1 MRWFLLFY
9 GVVSLLV
16 VACEGPTRD
25 LAHAAPKPSI
35 NVVHFEDAFFGMDS
49 LRFKEDLS
57 QLVKKYP
64 SFAPDYFDRILM
76 QSPTK
81 EWPQILAFY
90 KAYLPIYKEVKN
102 AKAAPLATPQIEE
115 ALKRFHYFFPDY
127 VLPKNIFYFIGPL
140 ETYGNVVTQNG
151 IAIGLQLYLGAA
163 SNWYFSEQVQRIYP
177 SYLSRRF
184 APAYI
189 VVNTLENILNDY
201 QPIALNGQS
210 LITQM
215 IEIGK
220 RQYILEQCLPAVPDS
235 VRMGYTAQQL
245 DALSDNQSDIWTYL
259 SAENRLF
266 SLDPNFIH
274 SMLGEAAYHD
284 LFGANLPGNVGK
296 YMGYTIV
303 RDWMRQQKKA
313 DKSDLNKLLKT
324 PAMNIFQEAS
334 IDF

>member
-1 MRWFLLFY
+1 M
-9 GVVSLLV
+9 LV
-16 VACEGPTRD
+16 VACEVPTRD

-102 AKAAPLATPQIEE
+102 VQAAPLATPQIEE

-140 ETYGNVVTQNG
+140 ETYGNVVTQDG

-189 VVNTLENILNDY
+189 VVNTVENILNDY

-313 DKSDLNKLLKT
+313 DKHDLNKLLKT